1 MNNIVLHYQ
10 ANKRIWQAG
19 FAFILCIAIHNFPGV
34 IDFLPEDA
42 RHALQTTVSVVIN
55 GGVGFLA
62 LFLTKQFNTSGI
74 GTLEKPY
81 MKPDAVQGTKKV
93 E

>member
-1 MNNIVLHYQ
+1 MNNILLHYQ

-19 FAFILCIAIHNFPGV
+19 FAFILCIVIHNFPWL
-34 IDFLPEDA
+34 IDFLPDDA
-42 RHALQTTVSVVIN
+42 RQAIQTTVSVVIN

-74 GTLEKPY
+74 GTLEKPFK
-81 MKPDAVQGTKKV
+81 KPTADGGTRIV